1 MVILEKIYSYVKP
14 LIVLLL
20 SILLHSL
27 FSLSAL
33 FSVLPEASWY
43 SIDVA
48 IYTLV
53 ISIFLKSLEN
63 CINNKCLRV
72 QIFFFRTGNS
82 TFQDS
87 CNVKVDTENPERL
100 SIQLMVSGN
109 VSNKNNTCIFI
120 EFPRLVAVQADG
132 ELTIGELDGNKY
144 YLNLKDVKQGSTS
157 NLNTNL
163 NFLLIENSKPNG
175 DSGGD
180 FVFRS
185 ENVGL
190 LTRIINKNKLHINY

>member
-1 MVILEKIYSYVKP
+1 M
-14 LIVLLL
+14 
-20 SILLHSL
+20 
-27 FSLSAL
+27 
-33 FSVLPEASWY
+33 
-43 SIDVA
+43 
-48 IYTLV
+48 
-53 ISIFLKSLEN
+53 
-63 CINNKCLRV
+63 
-72 QIFFFRTGNS
+72 
-82 TFQDS
+82 
-87 CNVKVDTENPERL
+87 KVDTENPERL